1 MNGKQQKT
9 VTLVTNTVNGHER
22 FDITANVTGATA
34 NEQNAQQAFGK

>member
-9 VTLVTNTVNGHER
+9 VTLVTNTVNSHEK

-34 NEQNAQQAFGK
+34 SDQNAQQAFGQ